1 MKFNV
6 IATLLISILITAVSC
21 NSQVNPEESI
31 TMKTSN
37 DSVSYALGVN
47 IGTSIKTQFKDIDLN
62 ILAAAIKDA
71 YEGTE
76 MIPNEE
82 CIPILR
88 TYSVSAQKKMAEE
101 NKAEGQKFLA
111 ENGKRSGV
119 TTTASGLQYEIIN
132 AGNGPI
138 PTESDRITV
147 HYHGTLIDGTV
158 FDSSVERGQPATFGV
173 TQVIA
178 GWIEVLQLM
187 PVGSKWK
194 VYIPSDLAYGERGS
208 GQKIMPNST
217 LIFEMELLG
226 IEGK

>member
-1 MKFNV
+1 MKSNV
-6 IATLLISILITAVSC
+6 IATILIGILVTAVSC
-21 NSQVNPEESI
+21 NSQVNSEESI
-31 TMKTSN
+31 TISTQI

-47 IGTSIKTQFKDIDLN
+47 IGTNIKTQFKDINLN

-76 MIPNEE
+76 MIANEE

-88 TYSVSAQKKMAEE
+88 TYSILAQKKMADE
-101 NKAEGQKFLA
+101 NKVEGQKFLA
-111 ENGKRSGV
+111 ENAKRSEV
-119 TTTASGLQYEIIN
+119 KTTESGLQYEIIKS
-132 AGNGPI
+132 GDGPI

-178 GWIEVLQLM
+178 GWIEALQLM

>member
-6 IATLLISILITAVSC
+6 IATVLLGVLVATVSC
-21 NSQVNPEESI
+21 NSQVSTDKQI
-31 TMKTSN
+31 TMKTQI

-47 IGTSIKTQFKDIDLN
+47 IGSSIKTQFKDIDLN

-71 YEGTE
+71 YAGKE
-76 MIPNEE
+76 MIANEE

-88 TYSVSAQKKMAEE
+88 TYSVSAQKKIADENMAV
-101 NKAEGQKFLA
+101 GQKFLA
-111 ENGKRSGV
+111 ENAKRSEV
-119 TTTASGLQYEIIN
+119 KTTASGLQYEIVK

-158 FDSSVERGQPATFGV
+158 FDSSIERGQPATFIV

-178 GWIEVLQLM
+178 GWTEALKMM

-194 VYIPSDLAYGERGS
+194 VYVPSDLAYGVRGN
-208 GQKIMPNST
+208 GPDIMPNST
-217 LIFEMELLG
+217 LIFDMELLG
-226 IEGK
+226 IVGN

>member
-1 MKFNV
+1 MKLNL
-6 IATLLISILITAVSC
+6 IATLLAGILATAVSC
-21 NSQVNPEESI
+21 TSQVKSDKSI
-31 TMKTSN
+31 TLKTN
-37 DSVSYALGVN
+37 VDSVSYALGVN
-47 IGTSIKTQFKDIDLN
+47 IGTNIKTQFKDIDLN

-71 YEGTE
+71 YAGQEK
-76 MIPNEE
+76 IANEE

-88 TYSVSAQKKMAEE
+88 TYSVSAQKRMAEE
-101 NKAEGQKFLA
+101 NKAAGEAFLA
-111 ENGKRSGV
+111 ENAKKSGIQ
-119 TTTASGLQYEIIN
+119 TTPSGLQYEILK

-138 PTESDRITV
+138 PIETDRITV

-158 FDSSVERGQPATFGV
+158 FDSSVNRGQPATFGV

-178 GWIEVLQLM
+178 GWIEALQMM

-194 VYIPSDLAYGERGS
+194 VYVPSDLAYGES
-208 GQKIMPNST
+208 GNGRTILPNSV